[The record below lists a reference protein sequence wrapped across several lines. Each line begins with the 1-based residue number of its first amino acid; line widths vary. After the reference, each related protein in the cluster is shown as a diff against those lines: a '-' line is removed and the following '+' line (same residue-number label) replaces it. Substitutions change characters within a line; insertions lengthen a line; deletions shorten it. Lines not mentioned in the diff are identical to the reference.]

1 MTYFDVYFGGVRTKL
16 RCPATVLQTSA
27 HFSRSQLEST
37 SCSSSSGDRKVMEC
51 ALDVSSASALALP
64 CLDLSKRDMSELP
77 EMEGCE
83 HLRVS
88 NVTELSTMFLTDKLG
103 CHVHLQCLYL
113 EGNRLSQ
120 LPPSL
125 FSSCPHLQWLDLR
138 NNRLTHLPQFIQRF
152 R

>member
-1 MTYFDVYFGGVRTKL
+1 
-16 RCPATVLQTSA
+16 
-27 HFSRSQLEST
+27 
-37 SCSSSSGDRKVMEC
+37 MEC

-83 HLRVS
+83 HLR
-88 NVTELSTMFLTDKLG
+88 
-103 CHVHLQCLYL
+103 CLYL

-152 R
+152 RDLKTLLLQGNRLTALPTQLGEHIPASVLIWKQTL